1 MIYKELFQDLKKS
14 GVNIMNKIFLYLYPI
29 KEFAKVFFLGNEYY
43 DTNNFKRPFDVLNE
57 AIEKRYREKG
67 FKIIY
72 ALYPDKEIFGII
84 PKKDDKIIFT
94 DVTFKEATS
103 STGLNTGKEFKY
115 PNEQLLIN
123 QLGEVD
129 ELVIGGYH
137 AQDCV
142 KRVGEKALQNG
153 INTLIDL
160 DLTDLFFTLYR
171 HEEYFDIEK
180 YDSEKF
186 KDFMIKRSS
195 RYGEDF
201 ATELFNRN
209 YQSPVYGFN
218 DFLHRVR

>member
-1 MIYKELFQDLKKS
+1 
-14 GVNIMNKIFLYLYPI
+14 MNKIFLYLYPI
-29 KEFAKVFFLGNEYY
+29 KEFANVFFLGNKYY
-43 DTNNFKRPFDVLNE
+43 DANNFQRPFDVLNE
-57 AIEKRYREKG
+57 TIEKRYREKG
-67 FKIIY
+67 YHVIY
-72 ALYPDKEIFGII
+72 VLYPDKEIFGII
-84 PKKDDKIIFT
+84 PKKDDKVIFT
-94 DVTFKEATS
+94 DITFKEATS
-103 STGLNTGKEFKY
+103 STGLTIEEEVKY

-142 KRVGEKALQNG
+142 KRVGEKALQNS

-171 HEEYFDIEK
+171 HEEYFKIEE
-180 YDSEKF
+180 YDPERF
-186 KDFMIKRSS
+186 RNFMIKKSS

-201 ATELFNRN
+201 AIELFNRN

-218 DFLHRVR
+218 NFLHRVR

>member
-1 MIYKELFQDLKKS
+1 
-14 GVNIMNKIFLYLYPI
+14 MNKIFLYLYPI
-29 KEFAKVFFLGNEYY
+29 KEFANVFFLGNKYY
-43 DTNNFKRPFDVLNE
+43 DANNFQRPFDVLNE
-57 AIEKRYREKG
+57 TIEKRYREKG
-67 FKIIY
+67 YHVIY
-72 ALYPDKEIFGII
+72 VLYPDKEIFGII
-84 PKKDDKIIFT
+84 PKKNDKVIFT
-94 DVTFKEATS
+94 DITFKEATS
-103 STGLNTGKEFKY
+103 STDLTIEEEVKY

-142 KRVGEKALQNG
+142 KRVGEKALQNS

-171 HEEYFDIEK
+171 HEEYDPERFRN
-180 YDSEKF
+180 
-186 KDFMIKRSS
+186 FMIKKSS

-201 ATELFNRN
+201 AIELFNRN

-218 DFLHRVR
+218 NFLHRVR

>member
-1 MIYKELFQDLKKS
+1 
-14 GVNIMNKIFLYLYPI
+14 MNKIFLYLYPI
-29 KEFAKVFFLGNEYY
+29 KEFADVFFLGNEYY
-43 DTNNFKRPFDVLNE
+43 DANNFQRPFDVLNE
-57 AIEKRYREKG
+57 TIEKRYREKG
-67 FKIIY
+67 YHVIY
-72 ALYPDKEIFGII
+72 VLYPDKEIFGII
-84 PKKDDKIIFT
+84 PKKNDKVIFT
-94 DVTFKEATS
+94 DITFKEATS
-103 STGLNTGKEFKY
+103 STDLTIEEEVKY

-142 KRVGEKALQNG
+142 KRVGEKALQNS

-171 HEEYFDIEK
+171 HEEYDPERFRN
-180 YDSEKF
+180 
-186 KDFMIKRSS
+186 FMIKKSS

-201 ATELFNRN
+201 AIELFNRN

-218 DFLHRVR
+218 NFLHRVR

>member
-1 MIYKELFQDLKKS
+1 
-14 GVNIMNKIFLYLYPI
+14 MNKIFLYLYPI
-29 KEFAKVFFLGNEYY
+29 KEFANVFFLGNEYY
-43 DTNNFKRPFDVLNE
+43 DANNFKRPFDVLNE
-57 AIEKRYREKG
+57 AIEKRYRDKG
-67 FKIIY
+67 YQVVYI
-72 ALYPDKEIFGII
+72 LYPDKEIFGIT
-84 PKKDDKIIFT
+84 PKKDDKVIFT
-94 DVTFKEATS
+94 DITFKEATS
-103 STGLNTGKEFKY
+103 STDLTIEEEVKY

-142 KRVGEKALQNG
+142 KRVGEKALQNS

-171 HEEYFDIEK
+171 HEEYDPERFRN
-180 YDSEKF
+180 
-186 KDFMIKRSS
+186 FMIKKSS

-201 ATELFNRN
+201 AIELFNRN

-218 DFLHRVR
+218 NFLHRVR

>member
-1 MIYKELFQDLKKS
+1 
-14 GVNIMNKIFLYLYPI
+14 MNRIFLYLYPI
-29 KEFAKVFFLGNEYY
+29 KEFSSIFFLGNEYY

-67 FKIIY
+67 FRVIY
-72 ALYPDKEIFGII
+72 VLYPDKEIYGII
-84 PKKDDKIIFT
+84 PKKDDEIIFT
-94 DVTFKEATS
+94 DITFKEATS
-103 STGLNTGKEFKY
+103 TTGLNTGEEVKY

-142 KRVGEKALQNG
+142 KRVGEKALESG

-160 DLTDLFFTLYR
+160 DLTDLFFSLYR
-171 HEEYFDIEK
+171 YAEYFKVEEYNPA
-180 YDSEKF
+180 KF
-186 KDFMIKRSS
+186 KSFMIKKSS
-195 RYGEDF
+195 RYGEEF

-209 YQSPVYGFN
+209 YQSPVYGFDN
-218 DFLHRVR
+218 PIKSKTR

>member
-1 MIYKELFQDLKKS
+1 
-14 GVNIMNKIFLYLYPI
+14 MNKIFLYLYPI
-29 KEFAKVFFLGNEYY
+29 KEFANVFFLGNKYY
-43 DTNNFKRPFDVLNE
+43 DANNFQRPFDVLNE
-57 AIEKRYREKG
+57 TIEKRYREKG
-67 FKIIY
+67 YHVIY
-72 ALYPDKEIFGII
+72 VLYPDKEIFGII
-84 PKKDDKIIFT
+84 PKKNDKVIFT
-94 DVTFKEATS
+94 DITFKEATS
-103 STGLNTGKEFKY
+103 STDLTIEEEVKY

-142 KRVGEKALQNG
+142 KRVGEKALQNS

-171 HEEYFDIEK
+171 HEEYDPERFRN
-180 YDSEKF
+180 
-186 KDFMIKRSS
+186 FMIKKSS

-201 ATELFNRN
+201 AIELFNRN

>member
-1 MIYKELFQDLKKS
+1 
-14 GVNIMNKIFLYLYPI
+14 MNRIFLYLYPI
-29 KEFAKVFFLGNEYY
+29 KEFSSIFFLGNEYY

-67 FKIIY
+67 FKVIY
-72 ALYPDKEIFGII
+72 VLYPDKEIFGII
-84 PKKDDKIIFT
+84 PKKDDEIIFT
-94 DVTFKEATS
+94 DITFKEATS
-103 STGLNTGKEFKY
+103 TTGLNRGEEVKY

-142 KRVGEKALQNG
+142 KRVGEKALENG

-160 DLTDLFFTLYR
+160 DLTDLFFSLYR
-171 HEEYFDIEK
+171 YAEYFKVEK
-180 YDSEKF
+180 YNPARF
-186 KDFMIKRSS
+186 KSFMIKKSS
-195 RYGEDF
+195 RYGEEF

-209 YQSPVYGFN
+209 YQSPVYDFN
-218 DFLHRVR
+218 DPIKSKTR